1 MAEVLTWSTI
11 ETMMPSNPPERDWK
25 VFRELREVALER
37 LCERALRDA
46 KAVLEN
52 SSKTHHERFLE
63 LYTLVGERNRDIA
76 RGFDGLS
83 RSRMLEQIVFMHRL
97 GLLEADELDRFSSST
112 REKIESL
119 VKPF

>member
-1 MAEVLTWSTI
+1 MAELLTRSTI
-11 ETMMPSNPPERDWK
+11 KTMMPRNPPERDWK

-46 KAVLEN
+46 TAVTES

-63 LYTLVGERNRDIA
+63 LYTLVGKRNRDIA
-76 RGFDGLS
+76 RGFDEAR
-83 RSRMLEQIVFMHRL
+83 RSAMLIQLAFMHRL

-112 REKIESL
+112 REKIEAL

>member
-1 MAEVLTWSTI
+1 MTPPDS
-11 ETMMPSNPPERDWK
+11 PERDWK

-46 KAVLEN
+46 TAVIEA

-76 RGFDGLS
+76 RGFDGAR
-83 RSRMLEQIVFMHRL
+83 RSAMLIQLAFMHRL

-112 REKIESL
+112 RERIEAL